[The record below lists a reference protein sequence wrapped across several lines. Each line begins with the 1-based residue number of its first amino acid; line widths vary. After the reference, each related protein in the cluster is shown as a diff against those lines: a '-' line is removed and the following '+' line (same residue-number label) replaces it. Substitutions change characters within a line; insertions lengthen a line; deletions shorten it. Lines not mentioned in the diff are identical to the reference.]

1 MRYDIFRRLEDLISC
16 TTVQSLTNTFE
27 RHMCYYGFD
36 QYALAFPTSTQ
47 KEDDAPAVIAT
58 YDKIWVDHYFENGYD
73 AIDPVFLTTRKQ
85 IQPFLWSDIWK
96 GVELTARQQLL
107 FDEAKDYGIAH
118 GMGIPIRIVGRENA
132 LLSLV
137 STVCKPD
144 EVQQIASEYMTEIA
158 LLTSYFHQV
167 ADTLMIQESEA
178 SAPSSRKILTEREAE
193 TLLWIARGKSD
204 EDVGS
209 ILNISV
215 HTVREHVRS
224 IYKKMNV
231 TSRSQACAMAV
242 LDGIIKNVFSVC
254 LMVTAM
260 I

>member
-1 MRYDIFRRLEDLISC
+1 MRYDIFKRLEDLISC

-47 KEDDAPAVIAT
+47 KETDAPVVIAT
-58 YDKIWVDHYFENGYD
+58 YDKIWVDHYFECSYD

-85 IQPFLWSDIWK
+85 IQPFLWTDIWN
-96 GVELTARQQLL
+96 GIDLTPKQQLL

-137 STVCKPD
+137 STVCKPH

-167 ADTLMIQESEA
+167 ADTLMIQEAQTTA
-178 SAPSSRKILTEREAE
+178 SKKMLTERESE
-193 TLLWIARGKSD
+193 ILLWIARGKSD
-204 EDVGS
+204 EDVS
-209 ILNISV
+209 TILSISV
-215 HTVREHVRS
+215 YTVREHVRS
-224 IYKKMNV
+224 IFKKMNV
-231 TSRSQACAMAV
+231 TSRSQACAMAIING
-242 LDGIIKNVFSVC
+242 LIKNVFSWIMLVA
-254 LMVTAM
+254 VA